1 MIWQRKKSLLCWF
14 DPAASSQFHL
24 LRSPCQRFGSPWFC
38 LTQNLRAPLEQ
49 MLNDQFEIGCSFWF
63 FPTCVPGS
71 LLSCPGISRFLSKTG
86 WTVMVFTMKRVP
98 WNGAGYCFQITDNE
112 ARPKPQRSSCATS
125 NNVQPRIESG
135 IASKSF
141 LLTFEWCRSQMM
153 LISLKRNTA
162 GCIVESRQ
170 VVQWAKYAASW
181 PRNPFRVSRMQSEG
195 WLRWRHLVTTSRPS
209 FLLIIPTYYML
220 LLRLFQ
226 EHICTV
232 NNGNFL
238 WGARLFDN

>member
-86 WTVMVFTMKRVP
+86 WTLMVFTMKRVP
-98 WNGAGYCFQITDNE
+98 WNGALLFPDYC
-112 ARPKPQRSSCATS
+112 
-125 NNVQPRIESG
+125 
-135 IASKSF
+135 
-141 LLTFEWCRSQMM
+141 W
-153 LISLKRNTA
+153 
-162 GCIVESRQ
+162 
-170 VVQWAKYAASW
+170 QWATAKISKIILRNIQETRIHLELLQRATPWLPSNLW
-181 PRNPFRVSRMQSEG
+181 VMPRQPNDA
-195 WLRWRHLVTTSRPS
+195 HLSQP
-209 FLLIIPTYYML
+209 
-220 LLRLFQ
+220 
-226 EHICTV
+226 
-232 NNGNFL
+232 
-238 WGARLFDN
+238 